1 MKIKLDKESFKSKQI
16 SQSSHLSQ
24 GPSGVWY
31 IVEVSV
37 LKDRI
42 SSKTFSS
49 VNENLEK

>member
-1 MKIKLDKESFKSKQI
+1 MRIKLDKESFKSEF

-24 GPSGVWY
+24 GPSEIWY

-49 VNENLEK
+49 INENLE